1 MPEYGKTSSYMFSH
15 VGLPIFHFLFSIP
28 FIFLNIPCLC
38 LRAEKSNYNSQECFP
53 FFLFFSIPCL
63 CQVVPLLLRNQ
74 QGLGSV
80 VQDPFTPSLPDNN
93 DDDDDDENYLTLKSN
108 LSNISLALLR
118 SSLLLLIKLSSSFTI
133 DVVPSPAP
141 AEIIFPV
148 PSICKKIIVVQS
160 KNNIFLISRKTFWLP
175 SY

>member
-1 MPEYGKTSSYMFSH
+1 MFSH

-38 LRAEKSNYNSQECFP
+38 LRAEKSNYNNQECFP

-63 CQVVPLLLRNQ
+63 CQVVPLLLCNQ

-93 DDDDDDENYLTLKSN
+93 DDDDDENYLTLKSN

-148 PSICKKIIVVQS
+148 PSICKKIIVVQ
-160 KNNIFLISRKTFWLP
+160 
-175 SY
+175 

>member
-38 LRAEKSNYNSQECFP
+38 LRAEKSNYNSQEYFP

-63 CQVVPLLLRNQ
+63 CQVVPLLLCNQ

-93 DDDDDDENYLTLKSN
+93 DDDDDENYLTLKSN

-160 KNNIFLISRKTFWLP
+160 KNNIFLISRKNFWLP